1 MRNASFN
8 QPRRQRPASFGPR
21 AEAQFTV
28 DLTTGPVRRGRRHHD
43 EFGRDHDEPG
53 RGRGGR
59 GRGRGFGP
67 GGPELG
73 PDGPGF
79 GPGFGPGGSGR
90 RGPGGPGGRG
100 RGGRGRAARG
110 DVRSAILL
118 LLTEQPMHGYQ
129 IIQEITERS
138 SGTWTP
144 SPGAVY
150 PAIGL
155 LTDEGLVTTTADG
168 GRNLAS
174 LTDEGRTYVEANAKA
189 LGTPWDDVAAHSP
202 HRRHELRAGV
212 EALADAVRQVARV
225 GSEAQT
231 AAALTAL
238 ENARREIYLILAEAG
253 PAAGAASDGPEG
265 DGPASGS
272 PSDS

>member
-1 MRNASFN
+1 V
-8 QPRRQRPASFGPR
+8 R
-21 AEAQFTV
+21 A
-28 DLTTGPVRRGRRHHD
+28 
-43 EFGRDHDEPG
+43 
-53 RGRGGR
+53 
-59 GRGRGFGP
+59 
-67 GGPELG
+67 
-73 PDGPGF
+73 
-79 GPGFGPGGSGR
+79 
-90 RGPGGPGGRG
+90 
-100 RGGRGRAARG
+100 
-110 DVRSAILL
+110 AILL

-155 LTDEGLVTTTADG
+155 LTDEGLVATTADG

-174 LTDEGRTYVEANAKA
+174 LTDEGRTYVEANAKT

-202 HRRHELRAGV
+202 RRRHELRTGV

-231 AAALTAL
+231 AAALAAL

-253 PAAGAASDGPEG
+253 PAASD
-265 DGPASGS
+265 S
-272 PSDS
+272 PSATEG